1 MPLGK
6 FAALDVFLG
15 RPPKGSFVAHEELHV
30 VQMKKFGHIET
41 ENVIVSEEVMANSNV
56 SWVLP
61 TPVGPRNRND
71 PSGFSIGF
79 KPNCPRSRRKHT
91 RDFDHMKDLV
101 E

>member
-41 ENVIVSEEVMANSNV
+41 ENVIVSEEVMGEFQCELGLAYA
-56 SWVLP
+56 
-61 TPVGPRNRND
+61 
-71 PSGFSIGF
+71 
-79 KPNCPRSRRKHT
+79 CRSKKQKRSKRF
-91 RDFDHMKDLV
+91 FDWI
-101 E
+101 